1 MDDQAW
7 DDADVERFLARLGE
21 CGIRPFLIEG
31 SETEDPKDAVDFD
44 PPDGAGFDP
53 VIALVFLGHR
63 RDLAC
68 WLRGLRG
75 EARKAAVADARAEA
89 RRQLA
94 PPGGWPRRRRA
105 QISGLA
111 ASRSTRFPMTTTGGC
126 RNDDERD
133 DRQDRVSASEDQRL
147 HPLALPHLRRRDGKG
162 ADPLRERRRDEGRVA
177 HLRTLPQLPG
187 F

>member
-31 SETEDPKDAVDFD
+31 SEREDPKDAVDFD

-89 RRQLA
+89 RRQFAPLA
-94 PPGGWPRRRRA
+94 RWLAEAAPGANIRL
-105 QISGLA
+105 SGVPLDQV
-111 ASRSTRFPMTTTGGC
+111 P
-126 RNDDERD
+126 DDD
-133 DRQDRVSASEDQRL
+133 DR
-147 HPLALPHLRRRDGKG
+147 GM
-162 ADPLRERRRDEGRVA
+162 
-177 HLRTLPQLPG
+177 PQ
-187 F
+187 